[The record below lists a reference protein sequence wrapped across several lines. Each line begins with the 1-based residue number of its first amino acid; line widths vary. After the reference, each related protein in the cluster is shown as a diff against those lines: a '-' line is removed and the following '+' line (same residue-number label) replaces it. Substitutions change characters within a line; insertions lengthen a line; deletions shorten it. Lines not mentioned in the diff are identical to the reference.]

1 MPFQKGQKVYLNN
14 VPPVIHGTITNIIDE
29 GPGEEPSI
37 VIQPTAIR
45 RRASDFESAEL
56 PETPLQRFVRVM
68 NGPLGQIPAQWNADR
83 NNPEL
88 LDKMFELFSEVGWL
102 KPLPK
107 K

>member
-1 MPFQKGQKVYLNN
+1 
-14 VPPVIHGTITNIIDE
+14 
-29 GPGEEPSI
+29 
-37 VIQPTAIR
+37 
-45 RRASDFESAEL
+45 
-56 PETPLQRFVRVM
+56 M